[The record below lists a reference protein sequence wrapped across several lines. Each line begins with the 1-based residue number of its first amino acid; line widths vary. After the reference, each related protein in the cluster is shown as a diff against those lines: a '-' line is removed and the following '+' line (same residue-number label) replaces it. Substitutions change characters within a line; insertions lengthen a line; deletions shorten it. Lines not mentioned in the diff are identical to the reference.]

1 MAIGG
6 ISLTDIPQIL
16 ATGVN
21 GIALSGS
28 VLNAE
33 DPILEMR
40 KIVAEIA
47 ATGGHDLYAVGK

>member
-6 ISLTDIPQIL
+6 ISLTDITQIL

-40 KIVAEIA
+40 KVVAEITA
-47 ATGGHDLYAVGK
+47 AGGYNL